1 MKIKLISVLS
11 ILIFIVGGLFIKQCS
26 SYNKLQQEYSLS
38 QANNKAYQSQLD
50 TAKNKSNAFQFKT
63 NQLEYLNDSIVGK
76 LKEVQAELK
85 IKDKNLQ
92 EMYYMSSRATKTDTI
107 TLKGDTIFKDKSVK
121 VDTLLGDQWYNIRVK
136 LQYPATIITTPS
148 FKSEKYVIA
157 SYQKECVNTPSK
169 LWIVRLFQK
178 KQKVI
183 IVNVVE
189 KNPYIT
195 NSQNRFIQIVK

>member
-1 MKIKLISVLS
+1 MKNKLIIGLVIAS
-11 ILIFIVGGLFIKQCS
+11 ISLATMFIKQCS
-26 SYNKLQQEYSLS
+26 SYNSLS
-38 QANNKAYQSQLD
+38 DKYSTSMANNKAYQSQLD
-50 TAKNKSNAFQFKT
+50 TMTNKSRVFQFKT
-63 NQLEYLNDSIVGK
+63 NQLEYLNDSIVYK
-76 LKEVQAELK
+76 LKKVQAELK

-92 EMYYMSSRATKTDTI
+92 EMYYMSSRATKTDTL
-107 TLKGDTIFKDKSVK
+107 TLNGDTIFKDKTVK
-121 VDTLLGDQWYNIRVK
+121 VDTLMGDAWYNIRVK
-136 LQYPATIITTPS
+136 LQYPATIVTTPT

-157 SYQKECVNTPSK
+157 SYQKEYIDTPSK

>member
-1 MKIKLISVLS
+1 MEEQNKVLQLTVDDFKNS
-11 ILIFIVGGLFIKQCS
+11 EDSLVQELRKQS
-26 SYNKLQQEYSLS
+26 K
-38 QANNKAYQSQLD
+38 
-50 TAKNKSNAFQFKT
+50 
-63 NQLEYLNDSIVGK
+63 
-76 LKEVQAELK
+76 ELK

-92 EMYYMSSRATKTDTI
+92 EMYYMSSRATKTDTL
-107 TLKGDTIFKDKSVK
+107 TLKGDTIFKDKTVK
-121 VDTLLGDQWYNIRVK
+121 VDTLIGDAWYNIRVK
-136 LQYPATIITTPS
+136 LQYPATIVTTPT

-157 SYQKECVNTPSK
+157 SYQKEYIDTPSK

>member
-1 MKIKLISVLS
+1 MKIKIIIVLCVISTLFS
-11 ILIFIVGGLFIKQCS
+11 GLLIKQCS
-26 SYNKLQQEYSLS
+26 SYNSLKNEYSVS
-38 QANNKAYQSQLD
+38 MANNKAYQSQLD
-50 TAKNKSNAFQFKT
+50 TMEDKSKIFQFKAS
-63 NQLEYLNDSIVGK
+63 QLSYLNDSIVGK
-76 LKEVQAELK
+76 LKEVQSQLK

-92 EMYYMSSRATKTDTI
+92 EMYYMSSRATKTDTL
-107 TLKGDTIFKDKSVK
+107 TLKGDTIFKDKTVK
-121 VDTLLGDQWYNIRVK
+121 VDTLIGDAWYNIRVK
-136 LQYPATIITTPS
+136 LQYPATIVTTPT

-157 SYQKECVNTPSK
+157 SYQKEYIDTPSK

>member
-1 MKIKLISVLS
+1 MKNKLIIVLTVVS
-11 ILIFIVGGLFIKQCS
+11 IIFAAMFIKSYS
-26 SYNKLQQEYSLS
+26 SYNSLS
-38 QANNKAYQSQLD
+38 NKYSISMANNKAYQSQLD
-50 TAKNKSNAFQFKT
+50 TVNNKSRVFQFKA
-63 NQLEYLNDSIVGK
+63 NQLAYLNDSIVGK
-76 LKEVQAELK
+76 LKEVQSQLK

-92 EMYYMSSRATKTDTI
+92 EMYYMSSRATKTDTL
-107 TLKGDTIFKDKSVK
+107 TLKGDTIFKDKTVK
-121 VDTLLGDQWYNIRVK
+121 VDTLIGDAWYNIRVK
-136 LQYPATIITTPS
+136 LQYPATIVTTPT

-157 SYQKECVNTPSK
+157 SYQKEYIDTPSK

>member
-1 MKIKLISVLS
+1 MKIKLISILS
-11 ILIFIVGGLFIKQCS
+11 ILVFVVSGLFIKQCS
-26 SYNKLQQEYSLS
+26 SYNKLQQQYSLS
-38 QANNKAYQSQLD
+38 QANNKAYQNQLD
-50 TAKNKSNAFQFKT
+50 TAKNKSNAFQFKA
-63 NQLEYLNDSIVGK
+63 NQLQYLNDSIVDK
-76 LKEVQAELK
+76 LKKVQTELK

-92 EMYYMSSRATKTDTI
+92 EMYYMSSKATKTDTV

-121 VDTLLGDQWYNIRVK
+121 VDTLLGDSWYNIRIK
-136 LQYPATIITTPS
+136 LQYPATIITIPT

-157 SYQKECVNTPSK
+157 SYQKEYIDTPSK

>member
-1 MKIKLISVLS
+1 MKNKLIIGLVIAS
-11 ILIFIVGGLFIKQCS
+11 ISLATMFIKQCS
-26 SYNKLQQEYSLS
+26 SYNSLS
-38 QANNKAYQSQLD
+38 DKYSTSRANNKAYQSQLD
-50 TAKNKSNAFQFKT
+50 TMTNKSRVFQFKA
-63 NQLEYLNDSIVGK
+63 NQLEYLNDSIVDK
-76 LKEVQAELK
+76 LKKVQAELK

-92 EMYYMSSRATKTDTI
+92 EMYYMSSRATKTDTL
-107 TLKGDTIFKDKSVK
+107 TLKGDTIFKDKTVK
-121 VDTLLGDQWYNIRVK
+121 VDTLIGDAWYNIRVK
-136 LQYPATIITTPS
+136 LQYPATIVTTPT

-157 SYQKECVNTPSK
+157 SYQKEYIDTPSK

>member
-1 MKIKLISVLS
+1 MKNKLI
-11 ILIFIVGGLFIKQCS
+11 IGLVIAIISLGTISIKQCS
-26 SYNKLQQEYSLS
+26 SYKALSDKYSIS
-38 QANNKAYQSQLD
+38 MANNKAYQSQLD
-50 TAKNKSNAFQFKT
+50 TMTNKSRIFQFKT
-63 NQLEYLNDSIVGK
+63 NQLEYLNDSIVDK
-76 LKEVQAELK
+76 LKKVQAELK

-92 EMYYMSSRATKTDTI
+92 EMYYMSSRATKTDTL
-107 TLKGDTIFKDKSVK
+107 TLKGDTIFKDKTVK
-121 VDTLLGDQWYNIRVK
+121 VDTLIGDAWYNIRIK
-136 LQYPATIITTPS
+136 LQYPATIITIPT
-148 FKSEKYVIA
+148 FKSEKYVVT
-157 SYQKECVNTPSK
+157 SYQKEYIDTPSK

>member
-1 MKIKLISVLS
+1 MKIKLISILS
-11 ILIFIVGGLFIKQCS
+11 ILVFVVSGLFIKQCS

-50 TAKNKSNAFQFKT
+50 TAKNKSNAFQFKA
-63 NQLEYLNDSIVGK
+63 NQLQYLNDSIVDK
-76 LKEVQAELK
+76 LKKVQTELK

-92 EMYYMSSRATKTDTI
+92 EMYYMSSKATKTDTV
-107 TLKGDTIFKDKSVK
+107 TLKGDTIFKDKSIK
-121 VDTLLGDQWYNIRVK
+121 VDTLLGDSWYNIRIK
-136 LQYPATIITTPS
+136 LQYPATIITIPT

-157 SYQKECVNTPSK
+157 SYQKEYIDTPSK